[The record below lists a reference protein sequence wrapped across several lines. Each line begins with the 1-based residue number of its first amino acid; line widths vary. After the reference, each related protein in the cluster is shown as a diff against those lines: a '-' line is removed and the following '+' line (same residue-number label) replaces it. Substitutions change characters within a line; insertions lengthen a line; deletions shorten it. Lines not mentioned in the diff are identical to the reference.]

1 MTADQQSAT
10 AQERPPGGSL
20 LTVLVALGANFL
32 VAAAKTITAAITGSA
47 AMVAEAAHSW
57 ADTGNE
63 VFLLI
68 AERRSARPRDRSHP
82 RGYGRE
88 GYVWSM
94 FAAFGLF
101 VAGSVVSITHGVQE
115 LGAEQSEADYL
126 PAYIVLAVSFVL
138 EGVSFAQALRQTR
151 GLAGELGLHPLRFIQ
166 RTSDPTLRAVFVED
180 AVALI
185 GIVVAATAMAAHQLT
200 GNPVWDAAG
209 SILVGVLLGVVA
221 VFLIVRNKDF
231 LTGQPTDPWL
241 HERLLAAILAD
252 PEVQRATYLHTEF
265 VGARKVFLVAAVDL
279 TGDDAEHHLATRLR
293 TVEARLE
300 EHELIEDAVLT
311 LSLPQAP
318 ALQLHTSSTQHD
330 SSTTTS
336 SDRTP

>member
-1 MTADQQSAT
+1 MTADHRGVT
-10 AQERPPGGSL
+10 AQEQPPGGSL

-32 VAAAKTITAAITGSA
+32 VAVAKTITAVITGSA

-63 VFLLI
+63 VFLLV

-115 LGAEQSEADYL
+115 MGAEQTETSYL
-126 PAYIVLAVSFVL
+126 PAYIVLGVSFVL
-138 EGVSFAQALRQTR
+138 EGASFAQALRQTR
-151 GLAGELGLHPLRFIQ
+151 GLAGQVGLHPLRVIQ

-185 GIVVAATAMAAHQLT
+185 GIAVAAAAMAAHQLT
-200 GNPVWDAAG
+200 HNPVWDAAG

-221 VFLIVRNKDF
+221 VFLIVRDKDF
-231 LTGQPTDPWL
+231 LTRQSTDSWL

-252 PEVQRATYLHTEF
+252 PQVQRVTYLHTEF

-279 TGDDAEHHLATRLR
+279 TGDDAEHHLAVRLR

-300 EHELIEDAVLT
+300 KHELIEDAVLT
-311 LSLPQAP
+311 LSLSDAP
-318 ALQLHTSSTQHD
+318 ALHSRTSLTQPDFPEASED
-330 SSTTTS
+330 SH
-336 SDRTP
+336 

>member
-1 MTADQQSAT
+1 MAADQQGT
-10 AQERPPGGSL
+10 TPQERAPGGSL

-68 AERRSARPRDRSHP
+68 AERRSARPRDHSHP
-82 RGYGRE
+82 QGYGRE

-101 VAGSVVSITHGVQE
+101 IAGSVVSITHGVRE
-115 LGAEQSEADYL
+115 LGAEQTETDYL
-126 PAYIVLAVSFVL
+126 PAYIVLAVSFAL
-138 EGVSFAQALRQTR
+138 EGVSFAQALRQAR

-185 GIVVAATAMAAHQLT
+185 GIVVAAAAMAAHQLT

-209 SILVGVLLGVVA
+209 SIVVGVLLGVVA
-221 VFLIVRNKDF
+221 VFLIGRNKDF
-231 LTGQPTDPWL
+231 LTGQSTDPWL
-241 HERLLAAILAD
+241 HERLLTVILAD

-265 VGARKVFLVAAVDL
+265 VGARRVFLVAAVDL
-279 TGDDAEHHLATRLR
+279 IGDDTEHHLATRLR

-300 EHELIEDAVLT
+300 QHDLIEDAVLT
-311 LSLPQAP
+311 LSLPHAP
-318 ALQLHTSSTQHD
+318 SLQPGTPPTRPTSP
-330 SSTTTS
+330 